1 MERGIS
7 EILTFIKLRKF
18 NDVILFNL
26 VLPLPG
32 KFKLQMLEDAQIFR
46 EPTITTSFN
55 LLIAVTCK

>member
-7 EILTFIKLRKF
+7 EILTFIKLREF

-32 KFKLQMLEDAQIFR
+32 KFKLQMLGDAQIFR

>member
-7 EILTFIKLRKF
+7 EILTFIKLREF